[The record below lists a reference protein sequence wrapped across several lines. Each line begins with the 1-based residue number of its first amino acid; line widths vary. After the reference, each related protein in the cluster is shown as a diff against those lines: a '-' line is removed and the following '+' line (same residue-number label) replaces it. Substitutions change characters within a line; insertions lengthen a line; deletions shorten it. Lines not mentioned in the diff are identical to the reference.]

1 MLRFPPLSGGG
12 GPWRRSLGGADSAL
26 LLAAVGAA
34 LLVIWVLLARVALLF
49 QNLFQSTYLL
59 VPGARIARDYWRS
72 VDYGVGMAVLV
83 GLLACLLLLIAA
95 LEVWRIAAS
104 RWRP

>member
-1 MLRFPPLSGGG
+1 MLRFPPMFGGG
-12 GPWRRSLGGADSAL
+12 GPWRRHLGGADSAL
-26 LLAAVGAA
+26 VLVAVGAA
-34 LLVIWVLLARVALLF
+34 LLVGWLILVHIALLF

-83 GLLACLLLLIAA
+83 GFFVCLLGLVGA
-95 LEVWRIAAS
+95 LEALRLVRLH
-104 RWRP
+104 RPH